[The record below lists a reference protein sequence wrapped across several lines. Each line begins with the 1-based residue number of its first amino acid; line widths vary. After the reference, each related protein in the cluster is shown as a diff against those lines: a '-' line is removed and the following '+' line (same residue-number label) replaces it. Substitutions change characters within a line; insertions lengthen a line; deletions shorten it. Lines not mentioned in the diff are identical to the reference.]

1 MIPSVNYKRSNP
13 YLLFQSPIF
22 NKEELIRQM
31 KPVLSSVAMLVFVDY
46 DPRVAEPTLHCPPG
60 CLSSV
65 YVRGSI
71 RP

>member
-13 YLLFQSPIF
+13 SLFFQSFPLS
-22 NKEELIRQM
+22 KEELIRQM

-46 DPRVAEPTLHCPPG
+46 DPRVAELTLHRPPG

-65 YVRGSI
+65 YERGSI
-71 RP
+71 RS